1 MTCAHAHRTA
11 SGHGGLVIQ
20 AHSPRSFQTGEV
32 AATDYGPVSFE
43 GVPPDRLPPPG
54 MCRLW
59 LDGVPPDR
67 QPPPTSCAQA
77 SAAQQR
83 SGGRVLFMPASDL

>member
-1 MTCAHAHRTA
+1 M
-11 SGHGGLVIQ
+11 IK

-32 AATDYGPVSFE
+32 AATDHGRVDFS

-54 MCRLW
+54 LCRVW
-59 LDGVPPDR
+59 LEGVPPDR
-67 QPPPTSCAQA
+67 QPPPMSCQDARA
-77 SAAQQR
+77 SQRR

>member
-1 MTCAHAHRTA
+1 M
-11 SGHGGLVIQ
+11 IK

-32 AATDYGPVSFE
+32 AATDYGPVDFH

-54 MCRLW
+54 LCRVW
-59 LDGVPPDR
+59 LEGVPPDR
-67 QPPPTSCAQA
+67 QPPPMKCRDAH
-77 SAAQQR
+77 AAQRR